1 MEINLDA
8 KTFWTGIV
16 EPWVGEIVLGS
27 RASETLAA
35 VIIQPDLILALT
47 FYNRIFITVSME
59 KAWTNKIILPG

>member
-16 EPWVGEIVLGS
+16 EPWVGEIILGC

-35 VIIQPDLILALT
+35 VIIQPDLILTLT
-47 FYNRIFITVSME
+47 FYDRILITVSME
-59 KAWTNKIILPG
+59 

>member
-16 EPWVGEIVLGS
+16 EPWVGEIILGS

-35 VIIQPDLILALT
+35 VIIQPDLILTLT
-47 FYNRIFITVSME
+47 FYDRILITVSME
-59 KAWTNKIILPG
+59 